1 MNGPNEHRIN
11 ARVDEATQKQLDEL
25 VLSTG
30 QTISHVVREA
40 IAVYHVQV
48 RQQQRPLPRKLLAM
62 VGRGRSK
69 DGRTDVSENYKDIVT
84 EAIEE
89 KYALSHPRSPPP
101 VRKNKR

>member
-1 MNGPNEHRIN
+1 MNGHRIN

-25 VLSTG
+25 ILSTG
-30 QTISHVVREA
+30 QSISHVVREA

-48 RQQQRPLPRKLLAM
+48 RKQQQRPLPRKLLAM

-84 EAIEE
+84 AAIEE
-89 KYALSHPRSPPP
+89 KYALSHPRPKPT
-101 VRKNKR
+101 VRKTKR